1 MYESALIFSRFSAN
15 LGLSLAWVEKKLEKV
30 RLAMEKSKLHI
41 NGADG
46 FRAIACLL
54 VLYHHLTQKMN
65 PDSAPDWFAPI
76 HHFGMRGEVGV
87 SLFFVLSG
95 ALLSYPYWRSLFTT
109 ESKPQIAHYALARVA
124 RIVPATWFNLIFCT
138 LIALYIYDIPL
149 NIKMLFSGLFFINSY
164 HYSTF
169 FPAELNGPLWS
180 IGLEVSCY
188 ILLPIV
194 LFFILRIAKNFLTA
208 LAALTLW
215 IAVNQLI
222 INPWVIERFMTSQD
236 GKGWDKGLVGGAKEW
251 LPYWNVV
258 SFFSQ
263 FLIGALAALII
274 AKLASSSQGKKLY
287 FDGGAILLILAAI
300 ALVGVRLT
308 PGAPDSFTR
317 QPYLSPFYA
326 ILMALALVAVSQSVF
341 LFKIVDNRFFVW
353 VSQISFGVYLWHQV
367 VQNILQKSFKE
378 NYVYF
383 GVTDLQ
389 EWTLMS
395 AIVIVISGAIATLSW
410 KFFEKPILNA
420 ARRKMKNNAK

>member
-1 MYESALIFSRFSAN
+1 
-15 LGLSLAWVEKKLEKV
+15 
-30 RLAMEKSKLHI
+30 MEKSKLHI

-65 PDSAPDWFAPI
+65 PDSVPEWFRPI

-95 ALLSYPYWRSLFTT
+95 ALLSYPYWRSLFTA
-109 ESKPQIAHYALARVA
+109 EAKPRVSHYALARVA
-124 RIVPATWFNLIFCT
+124 RIVPATWFNLILCT
-138 LIALYIYDIPL
+138 LIALYIYDIPV

-188 ILLPIV
+188 VLLPIV
-194 LFFILRIAKNFLTA
+194 LFFILKVAKNFFSA
-208 LAALTLW
+208 FAALTLW
-215 IAVNQLI
+215 IVVNQLI

-274 AKLASSSQGKKLY
+274 AKLQSTPKEKKIY
-287 FDGGAILLILAAI
+287 FDGGAILLIIAAI

-326 ILMALALVAVSQSVF
+326 LLMALALVGVSQSVF
-341 LFKIVDNRFFVW
+341 LFKIIDNRFFVW

-395 AIVIVISGAIATLSW
+395 AIVIVIAGAIATLSW
-410 KFFEKPILNA
+410 KFFEKPILKA
-420 ARRKMKNNAK
+420 ARRKMSNNAN

>member
-1 MYESALIFSRFSAN
+1 
-15 LGLSLAWVEKKLEKV
+15 
-30 RLAMEKSKLHI
+30 MEKRRFHI
-41 NGADG
+41 KGADG
-46 FRAIACLL
+46 LRAIACLL

-65 PDSAPDWFAPI
+65 PDSAPGWFKPI

-95 ALLSYPYWRSLFTT
+95 ALLSFPYWKSLLSG
-109 ESKPQIAHYALARVA
+109 ESKPRLSHFALARVA
-124 RIVPATWFNLIFCT
+124 RIVPATWLNLILCT
-138 LIALYIYDIPL
+138 LLALYLYEIPIDYKL
-149 NIKMLFSGLFFINSY
+149 LFSGLFFVNSY

-188 ILLPIV
+188 VLLPIV
-194 LFFILRIAKNFLTA
+194 LFFVLKLAKNFLTA
-208 LAALTLW
+208 FISLALW
-215 IAVNQLI
+215 IAINQLV

-263 FLIGALAALII
+263 FLIGSLAALLI
-274 AKLASSSQGKKLY
+274 AKLQRSSREKKFY
-287 FDGGAILLILAAI
+287 FDGGAILLMIAAI
-300 ALVGVRLT
+300 ALVGQRLT
-308 PGAPDSFTR
+308 PGAPDSFSR

-326 ILMALALVAVSQSVF
+326 LLMAFALVGISQSVF
-341 LFKIVDNRFFVW
+341 LYKIFDNRLFVW
-353 VSQISFGVYLWHQV
+353 ISQISFGVYLWHQV
-367 VQNILQKSFKE
+367 VQNILQRSFKE

-395 AIVIVISGAIATLSW
+395 AIVIVAAGAIATVSW

-420 ARRKMKNNAK
+420 ARRKMNNNAK

>member
-1 MYESALIFSRFSAN
+1 
-15 LGLSLAWVEKKLEKV
+15 
-30 RLAMEKSKLHI
+30 
-41 NGADG
+41 
-46 FRAIACLL
+46 
-54 VLYHHLTQKMN
+54 MN
-65 PDSAPDWFAPI
+65 PDSAPGWFKPI

-95 ALLSYPYWRSLFTT
+95 ALLSFPYWKSLLSG
-109 ESKPQIAHYALARVA
+109 ESKPRLSHFALARVA
-124 RIVPATWFNLIFCT
+124 RIVPATWLNLILCT
-138 LIALYIYDIPL
+138 LLALYLYEIPIDYKL
-149 NIKMLFSGLFFINSY
+149 LFSGLFFVNSY

-188 ILLPIV
+188 VLLPIV
-194 LFFILRIAKNFLTA
+194 LFFVLKLAKNFLTA
-208 LAALTLW
+208 FISLALW
-215 IAVNQLI
+215 IAINQLV

-263 FLIGALAALII
+263 FLIGSLAALLI
-274 AKLASSSQGKKLY
+274 AKLQRSSREKKFY
-287 FDGGAILLILAAI
+287 FDGGAILLMIAAI
-300 ALVGVRLT
+300 ALVGQRLT

-326 ILMALALVAVSQSVF
+326 LLMAFALVGISQSVF
-341 LFKIVDNRFFVW
+341 LYKIFDNRLFVW
-353 VSQISFGVYLWHQV
+353 ISQISFGVYLWHQV
-367 VQNILQKSFKE
+367 VQNILQRSFKE

-395 AIVIVISGAIATLSW
+395 AIVIVVAVAIATISW
-410 KFFEKPILNA
+410 KFFEKPILGV
-420 ARRKMKNNAK
+420 ARRKMVSHEK

>member
-1 MYESALIFSRFSAN
+1 
-15 LGLSLAWVEKKLEKV
+15 
-30 RLAMEKSKLHI
+30 MEKRRFHI
-41 NGADG
+41 KGADG
-46 FRAIACLL
+46 LRAIACLL

-65 PDSAPDWFAPI
+65 PDSAPGWFKPI

-95 ALLSYPYWRSLFTT
+95 ALLSFPYWKSLLSG
-109 ESKPQIAHYALARVA
+109 ESKPRLSHFALARVA
-124 RIVPATWFNLIFCT
+124 RIVPATWLNLILCT
-138 LIALYIYDIPL
+138 LLALYLYEIPIDYKL
-149 NIKMLFSGLFFINSY
+149 LFSGLFFVNSY

-188 ILLPIV
+188 VLLPIV
-194 LFFILRIAKNFLTA
+194 LFFVLKLAKNFLTA
-208 LAALTLW
+208 FISLALW
-215 IAVNQLI
+215 IAINQLV

-263 FLIGALAALII
+263 FLIGSLAALLI
-274 AKLASSSQGKKLY
+274 AKLQRSSREKKFY
-287 FDGGAILLILAAI
+287 FDGGAILLMIAAI
-300 ALVGVRLT
+300 ALVGQRLT

-326 ILMALALVAVSQSVF
+326 LLMAFALVGISQSVF
-341 LFKIVDNRFFVW
+341 LYKIFDNRLFVW
-353 VSQISFGVYLWHQV
+353 ISQISFGVYLWHQV
-367 VQNILQKSFKE
+367 VQNILQRSFKE

-395 AIVIVISGAIATLSW
+395 AIVIVVAVAIATISW
-410 KFFEKPILNA
+410 KFFEKPILGV
-420 ARRKMKNNAK
+420 ARRKMVSHEK

>member
-1 MYESALIFSRFSAN
+1 MA
-15 LGLSLAWVEKKLEKV
+15 EKV
-30 RLAMEKSKLHI
+30 GLAMEKSKLHI
-41 NGADG
+41 SGADG

-65 PDSAPDWFAPI
+65 PDSAPEWFAPI

-95 ALLSYPYWRSLFTT
+95 ALLSYPYWRSLFTS
-109 ESKPQIAHYALARVA
+109 EAKPRVAHYALARVA

-138 LIALYIYDIPL
+138 LIALYIYDIPV
-149 NIKMLFSGLFFINSY
+149 NIKMLFSGLFFVNSY
-164 HYSTF
+164 HYTTF

-188 ILLPIV
+188 VLLPIV
-194 LFFILRIAKNFLTA
+194 LFFILKIAKNFLTA
-208 LAALTLW
+208 FVTLTLW

-274 AKLASSSQGKKLY
+274 AKLASSSRGKKLY
-287 FDGGAILLILAAI
+287 FDGGAVLLILAAI
-300 ALVGVRLT
+300 ALVGARLT

-326 ILMALALVAVSQSVF
+326 ILMALALVAVSQSVY
-341 LFKIVDNRFFVW
+341 LFKVIDNRFFVW

>member
-1 MYESALIFSRFSAN
+1 
-15 LGLSLAWVEKKLEKV
+15 
-30 RLAMEKSKLHI
+30 MENSKLRIH
-41 NGADG
+41 GADG

-65 PDSAPDWFAPI
+65 PDSAPEWFGWI

-109 ESKPQIAHYALARVA
+109 ESKPRLSHFALARVA

-138 LIALYIYDIPL
+138 LIALYIYEIPV
-149 NIKMLFSGLFFINSY
+149 NFKMLFSGLFFINSY

-188 ILLPIV
+188 VLLPIV
-194 LFFILRIAKNFLTA
+194 LFFILKIAKNFISAFVTLV
-208 LAALTLW
+208 LW
-215 IAVNQLI
+215 IALNQLV

-263 FLIGALAALII
+263 FLIGALAALMI
-274 AKLASSSQGKKLY
+274 AKLNNGPLNKNPLNKSDKGKKLY
-287 FDGGAILLILAAI
+287 FDGGAILLIIAAI
-300 ALVGVRLT
+300 ALVGARLT
-308 PGAPDSFTR
+308 PGAPDAFTR

-326 ILMALALVAVSQSVF
+326 LLMALALVAVSQSVF

-367 VQNILQKSFKE
+367 VQNILQRSFKE

-383 GVTDLQ
+383 GVTDLK
-389 EWTLMS
+389 EWGLLS
-395 AIVIVISGAIATLSW
+395 AVIIVVAFAIATLSW

-420 ARRKMKNNAK
+420 ARRKMATNAK

>member
-1 MYESALIFSRFSAN
+1 
-15 LGLSLAWVEKKLEKV
+15 
-30 RLAMEKSKLHI
+30 MEKRRFHI
-41 NGADG
+41 KGADG
-46 FRAIACLL
+46 LRAIACLL

-65 PDSAPDWFAPI
+65 PDSAPEWFKPI

-95 ALLSYPYWRSLFTT
+95 ALLSFPYWKSLLSG
-109 ESKPQIAHYALARVA
+109 ESKPRLSHFALARVA
-124 RIVPATWFNLIFCT
+124 RIVPATWLNLILCT
-138 LIALYIYDIPL
+138 LLALYLYEIPIDYKL
-149 NIKMLFSGLFFINSY
+149 LFSGLFFVNSY
-164 HYSTF
+164 HYTTF

-188 ILLPIV
+188 VLLPIV
-194 LFFILRIAKNFLTA
+194 LFFVLKLAKNFLTA
-208 LAALTLW
+208 FISLALW
-215 IAVNQLI
+215 IAINQLV

-263 FLIGALAALII
+263 FLIGSLAALLI
-274 AKLASSSQGKKLY
+274 AKLQRSSREKKFY
-287 FDGGAILLILAAI
+287 FDGGAILLMIAAI
-300 ALVGVRLT
+300 ALVGQRLT
-308 PGAPDSFTR
+308 PGAPDSFSR

-326 ILMALALVAVSQSVF
+326 LLMAFALVGISQSVF
-341 LFKIVDNRFFVW
+341 LYKIFDNRLFVW
-353 VSQISFGVYLWHQV
+353 ISQISFGVYLWHQV
-367 VQNILQKSFKE
+367 VQNILQRSFKE

-395 AIVIVISGAIATLSW
+395 AIVIVAAVAVATLSW

-420 ARRKMKNNAK
+420 ARRKMNNNAK

>member
-1 MYESALIFSRFSAN
+1 
-15 LGLSLAWVEKKLEKV
+15 
-30 RLAMEKSKLHI
+30 
-41 NGADG
+41 
-46 FRAIACLL
+46 
-54 VLYHHLTQKMN
+54 MN
-65 PDSAPDWFAPI
+65 PDSAPEWFKPI

-95 ALLSYPYWRSLFTT
+95 ALLSFPYWKSLLSG
-109 ESKPQIAHYALARVA
+109 ESKPRLSHFALARVA
-124 RIVPATWFNLIFCT
+124 RIVPATWLNLILCT
-138 LIALYIYDIPL
+138 LLALYLYEIPIDYKL
-149 NIKMLFSGLFFINSY
+149 LFSGLFFVNSY

-188 ILLPIV
+188 VLLPIV
-194 LFFILRIAKNFLTA
+194 LFFVLKLAKNFLTA
-208 LAALTLW
+208 FISLALW
-215 IAVNQLI
+215 IAINQLV

-263 FLIGALAALII
+263 FLIGSLAALLI
-274 AKLASSSQGKKLY
+274 AKLQRSSREKKFY
-287 FDGGAILLILAAI
+287 FDGGAILLMIAAI
-300 ALVGVRLT
+300 ALVGQRLT
-308 PGAPDSFTR
+308 PGAPDSFSR

-326 ILMALALVAVSQSVF
+326 LLMAFALVGISQSVF
-341 LFKIVDNRFFVW
+341 LYKIFDNRLFVW
-353 VSQISFGVYLWHQV
+353 ISQISFGVYLWHQV
-367 VQNILQKSFKE
+367 VQNILQRSFKE

-395 AIVIVISGAIATLSW
+395 AIVIVAAVAVATLSW

-420 ARRKMKNNAK
+420 ARRKMNNNAK

>member
-1 MYESALIFSRFSAN
+1 MVPGEATVAS
-15 LGLSLAWVEKKLEKV
+15 KV
-30 RLAMEKSKLHI
+30 VSGEARIPMEKRRLHI

-65 PDSAPDWFAPI
+65 PDSTPEWFRPI

-95 ALLSYPYWRSLFTT
+95 ALLSFPYWKSLVGGMARPHL
-109 ESKPQIAHYALARVA
+109 SHYALARVA
-124 RIVPATWFNLIFCT
+124 RIVPATWFNLILCT
-138 LIALYIYDIPL
+138 LIAFYLYEIPV
-149 NIKMLFSGLFFINSY
+149 NVKMLFTGLFFVNSY

-188 ILLPIV
+188 VLLPVV
-194 LFFILRIAKNFLTA
+194 LFFILKIAKSF
-208 LAALTLW
+208 LAAFISLTLW
-215 IAVNQLI
+215 IIVNQLV

-251 LPYWNVV
+251 LPYWNIV

-263 FLIGALAALII
+263 FMIGALAALLI
-274 AKLASSSQGKKLY
+274 AKLQSMSQQKNKY
-287 FDGGAILLILAAI
+287 FDISAIVLLIAAI
-300 ALVGVRLT
+300 ALVGMRLT
-308 PGAPDSFTR
+308 PGAPDTLTR

-326 ILMALALVAVSQSVF
+326 LIMGLALVGVSQSVF
-341 LFKIVDNRFFVW
+341 LYKIVDNRLFRW
-353 VSQISFGVYLWHQV
+353 ISQISFGVYLWHQV
-367 VQNILQKSFKE
+367 VQNILQRSYKE

-389 EWTLMS
+389 EWFGLS
-395 AIVIVISGAIATLSW
+395 AIIIVVSFVIAALSW
-410 KFFEKPILNA
+410 KFFEKPILGV
-420 ARRKMKNNAK
+420 ARRKMVSHEK

>member
-164 HYSTF
+164 HYTTF

>member
-1 MYESALIFSRFSAN
+1 
-15 LGLSLAWVEKKLEKV
+15 
-30 RLAMEKSKLHI
+30 MEKRRFHI
-41 NGADG
+41 KGADG
-46 FRAIACLL
+46 LRAIACLL

-65 PDSAPDWFAPI
+65 PDSAPGWFKPI

-95 ALLSYPYWRSLFTT
+95 ALLSFPYWKSLLSG
-109 ESKPQIAHYALARVA
+109 ESKPRLSHFALARVA
-124 RIVPATWFNLIFCT
+124 RIVPATWLNLILCT
-138 LIALYIYDIPL
+138 LLALYLYEIPIDYKL
-149 NIKMLFSGLFFINSY
+149 LFSGLFFVNSY

-188 ILLPIV
+188 VLLPIV
-194 LFFILRIAKNFLTA
+194 LFFVLKLAKNFLTA
-208 LAALTLW
+208 FISLALW
-215 IAVNQLI
+215 IAINQLV

-263 FLIGALAALII
+263 FLIGSLAALLI
-274 AKLASSSQGKKLY
+274 AKLQRSSREKKFY
-287 FDGGAILLILAAI
+287 FDGGAILLMIAAI
-300 ALVGVRLT
+300 ALVGQRLT
-308 PGAPDSFTR
+308 PGAPDSFSR

-326 ILMALALVAVSQSVF
+326 LLMAFALVGISQSVF
-341 LFKIVDNRFFVW
+341 LYKIFDNRLFVW
-353 VSQISFGVYLWHQV
+353 ISQISFGVYLWHQV
-367 VQNILQKSFKE
+367 VQNILQRSFKE

-395 AIVIVISGAIATLSW
+395 AIVIVAAVAVATLSW

-420 ARRKMKNNAK
+420 ARRKMNNNAK

>member
-1 MYESALIFSRFSAN
+1 
-15 LGLSLAWVEKKLEKV
+15 
-30 RLAMEKSKLHI
+30 MEKRRFHI
-41 NGADG
+41 KGADG
-46 FRAIACLL
+46 LRAIACLL

-65 PDSAPDWFAPI
+65 PDSTPGWFKPI

-95 ALLSYPYWRSLFTT
+95 ALLSFPYWKSLLSG
-109 ESKPQIAHYALARVA
+109 ESKPRLSHFALARVA
-124 RIVPATWFNLIFCT
+124 RIVPATWLNLILCT
-138 LIALYIYDIPL
+138 LLALYLYEIPIDYKL
-149 NIKMLFSGLFFINSY
+149 LFSGLFFVNSY

-188 ILLPIV
+188 VLLPIV
-194 LFFILRIAKNFLTA
+194 LFFVLKLAKNFLTA
-208 LAALTLW
+208 FISLALW
-215 IAVNQLI
+215 IAINQLV

-263 FLIGALAALII
+263 FLIGSLAALLI
-274 AKLASSSQGKKLY
+274 AKLQRSSREKKFY
-287 FDGGAILLILAAI
+287 FDGGAILLMIAAI
-300 ALVGVRLT
+300 ALVGQRLT

-326 ILMALALVAVSQSVF
+326 LLMAFALVGISQSVF
-341 LFKIVDNRFFVW
+341 LYKIFDNRLFVW
-353 VSQISFGVYLWHQV
+353 ISQISFGVYLWHQV
-367 VQNILQKSFKE
+367 VQNILQRSFKE

-395 AIVIVISGAIATLSW
+395 AIVIVVAVAIATISW

-420 ARRKMKNNAK
+420 ARRKMNNNAK

>member
-1 MYESALIFSRFSAN
+1 
-15 LGLSLAWVEKKLEKV
+15 
-30 RLAMEKSKLHI
+30 MEKSKLHI
-41 NGADG
+41 SGADG

-109 ESKPQIAHYALARVA
+109 ESKPRISHYALARVA
-124 RIVPATWFNLIFCT
+124 RIVPATWFNLVFCT
-138 LIALYIYDIPL
+138 LIALYIYDVPV

-164 HYSTF
+164 HYTTF

-188 ILLPIV
+188 LLLPIV
-194 LFFILRIAKNFLTA
+194 LFFILKVAKNFLSA
-208 LAALTLW
+208 FAALTLW

-274 AKLASSSQGKKLY
+274 AKLASSSRGKKLY

-308 PGAPDSFTR
+308 PGAPDAFTR

-326 ILMALALVAVSQSVF
+326 ILMALALVAVSQSVY
-341 LFKIVDNRFFVW
+341 LFKVIDNHFFVW

-395 AIVIVISGAIATLSW
+395 AIVIVIAGAIATLSW
-410 KFFEKPILNA
+410 KFFEKPILKA
-420 ARRKMKNNAK
+420 ARRKMTTNAK